1 MKSEIGVSVFGG
13 ELAVY
18 REGHGEPVIFLHGG
32 PGDTHHYM
40 KRMAEPL
47 CKPGSK
53 NQFQCIFFDQRGT
66 GASRI
71 EDRSPDNFSVE
82 VLLDD
87 LDRVRRKIT
96 SGPVRLVGHSWGA
109 MYGLYACM
117 QTPENYS
124 HAALL
129 NMGPLDSEME
139 RLYSEELLRSMG
151 ASDKEAWQGLR
162 LRRNTA
168 RDLGDKET
176 VEDCDR
182 QMMHLRVKSWI
193 FDPHL
198 HELFLKDYFQDPPPD
213 REVNKLI
220 WEAQASWFKWENVAR
235 ATSKIWLLAG
245 RHDATPIV
253 QFNRLV
259 SLLPNAELSNFEEC
273 GHIPWFEKPDL
284 FYREL
289 NRFAA
294 SRPDQLKS

>member
-1 MKSEIGVSVFGG
+1 M
-13 ELAVY
+13 
-18 REGHGEPVIFLHGG
+18 
-32 PGDTHHYM
+32 
-40 KRMAEPL
+40 
-47 CKPGSK
+47 
-53 NQFQCIFFDQRGT
+53 
-66 GASRI
+66 
-71 EDRSPDNFSVE
+71 E

-87 LDRVRRKIT
+87 LDSVRRTLT

-109 MYGLYACM
+109 MYALFACM

-151 ASDKEAWQGLR
+151 AKDKEIWQDLR
-162 LRRNTA
+162 LRRNAA
-168 RDLGDKET
+168 RDLGDKEI

-193 FDPHL
+193 FDPCL
-198 HELFLKDYFQDPPPD
+198 HGLFLKDYFQDPPPD

-220 WEAQASWFKWENVAR
+220 WEAQASWFNWENVAR
-235 ATSKIWLLAG
+235 ASSKIWLLAG
-245 RHDATPIV
+245 RHDATPIA
-253 QFNRLV
+253 QFERLM
-259 SLLPNAELSNFEEC
+259 SLLPRAELSVFEEC